1 MKSKTQL
8 FGRILDGVICLLVL
22 KDLQGLGDELWLTV
36 ETQILRAKL

>member
-8 FGRILDGVICLLVL
+8 FARILDGVTCLLVL
-22 KDLQGLGDELWLTV
+22 KDLRGVGGGLWLTV

>member
-8 FGRILDGVICLLVL
+8 FARILDGVTCLLVL
-22 KDLQGLGDELWLTV
+22 KDLQGVGGGLWLTV